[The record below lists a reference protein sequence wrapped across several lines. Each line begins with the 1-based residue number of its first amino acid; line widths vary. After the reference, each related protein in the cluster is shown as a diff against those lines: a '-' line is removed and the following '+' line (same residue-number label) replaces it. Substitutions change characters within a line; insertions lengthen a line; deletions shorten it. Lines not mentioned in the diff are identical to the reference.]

1 MQREYQNRSL
11 LLFRKIEPTGTHN
24 SNTIFADIPGSPTLK
39 YAIIF
44 HYLAEV
50 TAAVSGA
57 GLSGWG
63 QCDIV
68 RRNAALMLFVAL
80 LRDILLG
87 QTPD

>member
-1 MQREYQNRSL
+1 MQLY
-11 LLFRKIEPTGTHN
+11 I
-24 SNTIFADIPGSPTLK
+24 
-39 YAIIF
+39 

-57 GLSGWG
+57 GMSGRG

-68 RRNAALMLFVAL
+68 RRNAALMLFVTL
-80 LRDILLG
+80 LRDILLR